1 MLLVAECTRIFV
13 DSSIT
18 LIIHIQYVSYDK
30 FDHVTCWYFADFEF
44 FIELLLQQKIK
55 G

>member
-30 FDHVTCWYFADFEF
+30 FDHVTCWCFADFEF